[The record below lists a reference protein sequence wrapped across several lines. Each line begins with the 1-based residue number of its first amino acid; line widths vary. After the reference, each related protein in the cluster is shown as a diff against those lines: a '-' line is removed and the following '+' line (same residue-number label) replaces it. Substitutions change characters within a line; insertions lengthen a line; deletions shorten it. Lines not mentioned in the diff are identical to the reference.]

1 MKKQFFGKQCSL
13 RSQTYMIVFQ
23 TCWACRQEL
32 APQFLSCM
40 QNHIHRI
47 WSWRLRVNKSAAA
60 EGQLELVLPNWRGDV
75 RVLVWQH
82 YYYLTHT
89 CISARLFRV
98 ALDGAGLNAIRVPD
112 SRLRQHQIASFF
124 FFSSSFSTLHIVLFS
139 SLFVKKTLCYLSSK
153 SIKHIV

>member
-1 MKKQFFGKQCSL
+1 MSYVVIYLVNWTLIAVKSNFQIAVLKKRLKKQFFGAKYIFFGKRCSL
-13 RSQTYMIVFQ
+13 RSQSYLIVFQ

-82 YYYLTHT
+82 YYYFTHT
-89 CISARLFRV
+89 CISSRLFRV

-112 SRLRQHQIASFF
+112 SRLR
-124 FFSSSFSTLHIVLFS
+124 
-139 SLFVKKTLCYLSSK
+139 
-153 SIKHIV
+153 